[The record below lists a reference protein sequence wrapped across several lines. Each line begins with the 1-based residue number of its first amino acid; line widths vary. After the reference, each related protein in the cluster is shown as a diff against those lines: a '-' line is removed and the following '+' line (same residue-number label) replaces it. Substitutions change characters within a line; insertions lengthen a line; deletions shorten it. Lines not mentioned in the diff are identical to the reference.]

1 MSETS
6 KPAGTCKS
14 KRVNG
19 CLDWGSRVETH
30 QRSSAGGNIQ
40 NGRFNVAELALALA
54 ARQHHIACRNNL
66 VRPALALEEHHC
78 LQNLTAE
85 RGYGFFRQGRA
96 ALASVF
102 LNVALFPVPGGRI
115 DHVLD

>member
-1 MSETS
+1 MD
-6 KPAGTCKS
+6 AWIGGQ
-14 KRVNG
+14 RI
-19 CLDWGSRVETH
+19 ETH
-30 QRSSAGGNIQ
+30 ERSSAGGNVQ

-54 ARQHHIACRNNL
+54 ARQHHIACTRNL
-66 VRPALALEEHHC
+66 VRPALALEEHHS

-85 RGYGFFRQGRA
+85 RGYGFFGQGGA

-115 DHVLD
+115 YHVLD